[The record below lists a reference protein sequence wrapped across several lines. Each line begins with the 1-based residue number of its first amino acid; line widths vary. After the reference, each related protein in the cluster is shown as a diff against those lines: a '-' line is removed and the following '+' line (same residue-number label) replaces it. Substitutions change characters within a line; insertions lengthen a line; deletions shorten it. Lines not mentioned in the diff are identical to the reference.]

1 MCNLLL
7 GNKPEDMSQTS
18 GAIIL
23 FLFFLSTPQSGYL
36 DYSLEPQPVL
46 GTHFLQLA
54 RSKHFPYTT
63 LLTSHVNG
71 FANYFSLPLKPA
83 NALYIF

>member
-7 GNKPEDMSQTS
+7 GNKPENMSQTS

-23 FLFFLSTPQSGYL
+23 SLFFLSTPQSGHL

-54 RSKHFPYTT
+54 EAS
-63 LLTSHVNG
+63 TSPTQ
-71 FANYFSLPLKPA
+71 LC
-83 NALYIF
+83 